1 MIHCER
7 CGTEVP
13 LRPAGAAHYCL
24 GCRLYL
30 CGNCHDGVSVR
41 CSECQGSTAMGLRSA
56 EGITSAREALRALQ
70 QAADDLGRLRAP
82 PGEGS
87 DGGPFADRRDDL
99 ALAQVKA
106 VSAVRA
112 SEYALARVAPRFA
125 VRAEGIRQEVS
136 LVRARTRLLSEEPEV
151 PSAASRAI
159 IPVRR
164 WLMTG
169 SRRVRAARPN
179 PLVTGFLVVASV
191 ALGLAIIRPAPSPR
205 AEQGVATVPP
215 GREGIAGSNTES
227 SDSPAPAALEST
239 SPAPSTVDH
248 QFDDLAMGAALDAE
262 WSVSGSQDNVAVAA
276 YPTAID
282 RSLQMRGGQDDLQ
295 LCRVGASGSAASSV
309 AVDFLFDLA
318 VPPNARLLHLGA
330 DTGDVELVTT
340 EESTLVLNVPGQ
352 SIGLSQ
358 VEPMTW
364 YRVMLQTEGGV
375 LLVSLS
381 DPESGAVVSRGSV
394 DYGLDLSAETVCF
407 ELPAGAASDLYVDH
421 LSITT

>member
-41 CSECQGSTAMGLRSA
+41 CSACQGSMGLRDA
-56 EGITSAREALRALQ
+56 GGITPAREALRALE
-70 QAADDLGRLRAP
+70 QASHDLGRLRAP

-87 DGGPFADRRDDL
+87 DGDAITDRRDDL

-112 SEYALARVAPRFA
+112 SEYALAHVAPRFA
-125 VRAEGIRQEVS
+125 IRAEGIRQEVA
-136 LVRARTRLLSEEPEV
+136 LVRARTRLLSEEPDM
-151 PSAASRAI
+151 PSATSMAI
-159 IPVRR
+159 VTVRR
-164 WLMTG
+164 WLTAG
-169 SRRVRAARPN
+169 SHRVRAARPTL
-179 PLVTGFLVVASV
+179 LVTAVLVVASV
-191 ALGLAIIRPAPSPR
+191 ALGLANTRTPPGPR
-205 AEQGVATVPP
+205 AEQEVATLPP
-215 GREGIAGSNTES
+215 TREGTAGSNTES

-248 QFDDLAMGAALDAE
+248 QFDDLAMGAALDAK

-295 LCRVGASGSAASSV
+295 LCRMGASGSAASSV

-318 VPPNARLLHLGA
+318 VPPNTRLLHLGV

-381 DPESGAVVSRGSV
+381 DPESGAVIARGSV
-394 DYGLDLSAETVCF
+394 DYGLELSAETVCF
-407 ELPAGAASDLYVDH
+407 ELPAGAAGDLYVDH